1 MNLVQHSSLLQPSL
15 AAVITGETEGV
26 KGTVARQL
34 QVQVRAKGKQEAGG
48 LFNQAA
54 RDIATNHSRD
64 VTQFDVNFQSA
75 LNKSLKLI

>member
-34 QVQVRAKGKQEAGG
+34 QVQVRAKGKQEAN
-48 LFNQAA
+48 LVCLTRQPVTSQQIT
-54 RDIATNHSRD
+54 RVTSRNL
-64 VTQFDVNFQSA
+64 TSIFSQ
-75 LNKSLKLI
+75 LLIRA